1 MTTLKIADA
10 PANSF
15 SEGDLRFY
23 TWKGENY
30 PSVTTIRRMAGMPWM
45 LHNWVVNQTINAA
58 IGDPH
63 RLADMMDRALA
74 QPAAT
79 DIEKSVKAVKAWLRK
94 QAAGERDA
102 AANLG
107 TRVHSV
113 VSTGREPLEDEAPF
127 VKQYRDWL
135 DKSKAVVLHSE
146 RQVWNLKL
154 GYAGSFDLMVEL
166 PDGQIVVVDVKT
178 GKNTYTDH
186 AIQGV
191 AYALGEFIGENDKVD
206 ETATALLKAASGVAI
221 LHLRPEGWEWEKLRL
236 DNDLYRAFAGLL
248 AFAKF
253 SHAHPRID
261 DLLVARVKGS
271 AK

>member
-1 MTTLKIADA
+1 MKAIKVADA

-23 TWKGENY
+23 TWKGEHY
-30 PSVTTIRRMAGMPWM
+30 PSVTTIRRMAGMPWG
-45 LHNWVVNQTINAA
+45 LHNWVIGQIIDAA
-58 IGDPH
+58 IGQHDE
-63 RLADMMDRALA
+63 LNGM
-74 QPAAT
+74 
-79 DIEKSVKAVKAWLRK
+79 IERMGKESDLDAMNKMLKGIKSWLRK
-94 QAAGERDA
+94 QAAVERDA

-113 VSTGREPLEDEAPF
+113 VSTGREPLPDEAPF
-127 VKQYRDWL
+127 VAQYKDWL
-135 DKSKAVVLHSE
+135 TKSKAEILWSE

-154 GYAGSFDLMVEL
+154 GYAGSFDLMVKL
-166 PDGQIVVVDVKT
+166 PDGQIVVVDIKS
-178 GKNTYTDH
+178 GKNTYTDN
-186 AIQGV
+186 AIQSV
-191 AYALGEFIGENDKVD
+191 AYALGEFIGENDIVD
-206 ETATALLKAASGVAI
+206 EAATADLKAASGVAL